1 MSADTNPR
9 LEVLRELR
17 DEVLHNYGAGRPLI
31 AVDGIDG
38 AGTTAFADDLAA
50 VFAEVGHSAE
60 RADVDD
66 FRSTDGAASLESH
79 GLDEAAFR
87 SALVVPFRAGGDT
100 RYRTSAA
107 TGADERTAPADTVLI
122 VAGPFLHRPGL
133 VGLWNYSVF
142 LEVPS
147 QSAPDDHRRYLA
159 EVRPRTRAVAIVD
172 NAEPDR
178 PVRRFADSC

>member
-1 MSADTNPR
+1 MSAATNPR
-9 LEVLRELR
+9 LDVLRELR

-38 AGTTAFADDLAA
+38 AGTTAFADELAA
-50 VFAEVGHSAE
+50 VFAEAGHSAE

-66 FRSTDGAASLESH
+66 FRSADTASSVESH
-79 GLDEAAFR
+79 GLDEAVFR
-87 SALVVPFRAGGDT
+87 SALIVPFRAGGDT
-100 RYRTSAA
+100 PFRTSAA
-107 TGADERTAPADTVLI
+107 AGAPEKAAPADTVLI
-122 VAGPFLHRPGL
+122 VSGPFLHRPGL

-147 QSAPDDHRRYLA
+147 QSAPDDQRRYLA
-159 EVRPRTRAVAIVD
+159 DVRPRTRAVAIVD
-172 NAEPDR
+172 NADPER

>member
-1 MSADTNPR
+1 MSAATNPR

-17 DEVLHNYGAGRPLI
+17 DEVLHNYGTGRPLV

-50 VFAEVGHSAE
+50 VFAEVGHPTE

-66 FRSTDGAASLESH
+66 FRSGDTEASAESH
-79 GLDEAAFR
+79 FLDEAAFR
-87 SALVVPFRAGGDT
+87 SALVIPFRAGGET
-100 RYRTSAA
+100 SYRTSATA
-107 TGADERTAPADTVLI
+107 GVEEKTAPADTVLI

-147 QSAPDDHRRYLA
+147 QSAPDDERRYLA

-172 NAEPDR
+172 NADPER